1 MTNILFS
8 GLDKENGFNDM
19 QSECLIKNIK
29 DNSVIT
35 YIASDFDDIVKS
47 KKYSSAMMRL
57 FETIGIK
64 FKKVNLVDSS
74 VSINDAKEML
84 NSSNIVFLMG
94 GSPYLQMKGINKYG
108 LKDKI
113 KTIDL
118 VIGVSA
124 GSMNQSKRVVYED
137 EDFDMKLYDYEGLGL
152 VDFNIYPHLDF
163 NNIELL
169 KESFRISE
177 IIPIICLPDDS
188 FIRVIDSKIEYY
200 GPHYSISNNEIDI
213 SGCDYEEI
221 NHTGT
226 IPLESE
232 RLLFR
237 KTTKDDIDEF
247 FFIQLNPNLRRYLG
261 MTKVGNNL
269 IKNRKFF
276 DESVYDNKDF
286 YRWTIVK
293 KEDNKI
299 LGCIYLNIH
308 DKKART
314 AGIDYWIREDE
325 WGCGYVTEAAQR
337 ILEFAFDTLNLNRI
351 ESCGA
356 KDNPGTWKVMEHIGL
371 KYEGERQ
378 SGAFY
383 YYGGLTD
390 LVMYGITRNEYLFE
404 KNNKRKTMIK

>member
-8 GLDKENGFNDM
+8 GIDKENGFNDM
-19 QSECLIKNIK
+19 QSECLIKSIK

-47 KKYSSAMMRL
+47 KKYSSAMMRF

-74 VSINDAKEML
+74 VSINDAKGML
-84 NSSNIVFLMG
+84 NSSDIVFLMG

-177 IIPIICLPDDS
+177 IIPIICLPNDS

-226 IPLESE
+226 ILLESE

-371 KYEGERQ
+371 KYEGVRQ

>member
-47 KKYSSAMMRL
+47 KKYSSAMMRF

-74 VSINDAKEML
+74 VSINYAKEML

-137 EDFDMKLYDYEGLGL
+137 ENFDMKLYDYEGLGL

-276 DESVYDNKDF
+276 DESAYDNKDF

>member
-47 KKYSSAMMRL
+47 KKYSSAMMRF

-94 GSPYLQMKGINKYG
+94 GSSYLQMKGINKYG

-276 DESVYDNKDF
+276 DESAYDNKDF

-390 LVMYGITRNEYLFE
+390 LLMYGITRNEYLFE

>member
-8 GLDKENGFNDM
+8 GIDKENGFNEE
-19 QSECLIKNIK
+19 QSACLNESIKTQ
-29 DNSVIT
+29 STIT
-35 YIASDFDDIVKS
+35 FIASDFDDIIKS
-47 KKYSSAMMRL
+47 KKYSSAMMRF

-74 VSINDAKEML
+74 VSINDAKGML
-84 NSSNIVFLMG
+84 NSSDIVFLMG

-276 DESVYDNKDF
+276 DESVYDNKNF

>member
-47 KKYSSAMMRL
+47 KKYSSAMMRF

-276 DESVYDNKDF
+276 DESAYDNKDF

-308 DKKART
+308 DKKARN

-371 KYEGERQ
+371 KYEGERH

>member
-8 GLDKENGFNDM
+8 GLDKENGFNNM

-47 KKYSSAMMRL
+47 KKYSSAMMRF

-276 DESVYDNKDF
+276 DESAYDNKDF

>member
-47 KKYSSAMMRL
+47 KKYSSAMMRF

-137 EDFDMKLYDYEGLGL
+137 GDFDMKLYDYEGLGL

>member
-47 KKYSSAMMRL
+47 KKYSSAMMRF

>member
-8 GLDKENGFNDM
+8 GIDKENGFNDM
-19 QSECLIKNIK
+19 QSECLIKSIK
-29 DNSVIT
+29 DDSVIT
-35 YIASDFDDIVKS
+35 YIASDFDDIIKS
-47 KKYSSAMMRL
+47 KKHSKAIMKF

-84 NSSNIVFLMG
+84 NSSDIVFLMG
-94 GSPYLQMKGINKYG
+94 GSPYLQIQGINKYG

-124 GSMNQSKRVVYED
+124 GSMNQSKKVVYED
-137 EDFDMKLYDYEGLGL
+137 EDFDMKLYDYEGLDL

-177 IIPIICLPDDS
+177 IIPIICLPNDS
-188 FIRVIDSKIEYY
+188 FIRVIESKVEYY

-276 DESVYDNKDF
+276 DESAYDNKDF

-293 KEDNKI
+293 KEGNKI

-371 KYEGERQ
+371 KYEGVRQ

-390 LVMYGITRNEYLFE
+390 LVMYGITRDEYLFE

>member
-47 KKYSSAMMRL
+47 KKYSSAMMRF

-276 DESVYDNKDF
+276 DESAYDNKDF

-308 DKKART
+308 DKKAKT

-390 LVMYGITRNEYLFE
+390 LLMYGITRNEYLFE

>member
-35 YIASDFDDIVKS
+35 YIASDFDDIIKS
-47 KKYSSAMMRL
+47 KKYSSAMMRF

-84 NSSNIVFLMG
+84 NSSDIVFLMG

-261 MTKVGNNL
+261 MTKIGNNL

>member
-8 GLDKENGFNDM
+8 GIDKENGFNDM
-19 QSECLIKNIK
+19 QSECLIKSIK

-47 KKYSSAMMRL
+47 KKYSSAMMRF

-74 VSINDAKEML
+74 VSINDAKGML
-84 NSSNIVFLMG
+84 NSSDIVFLMG

-177 IIPIICLPDDS
+177 IIPIICLPNDS

-371 KYEGERQ
+371 KYEGVRQ

>member
-8 GLDKENGFNDM
+8 GLDKENGFNNM

-47 KKYSSAMMRL
+47 KKYSSAMMRF

>member
-47 KKYSSAMMRL
+47 KKYSSAMMRF

-137 EDFDMKLYDYEGLGL
+137 KDFDMKLYDYEGLGL

-276 DESVYDNKDF
+276 DESAYDNKDF

>member
-47 KKYSSAMMRL
+47 KKYSSAMMRF

-169 KESFRISE
+169 KKSFRISE

-276 DESVYDNKDF
+276 DESAYDNKDF

>member
-8 GLDKENGFNDM
+8 GLDKENGFNEM

-47 KKYSSAMMRL
+47 KKYSSAMMRF

-276 DESVYDNKDF
+276 DESAYDNKDF

>member
-1 MTNILFS
+1 MKINYLFS

-47 KKYSSAMMRL
+47 KKYSSAMMRF

-188 FIRVIDSKIEYY
+188 FIRVIDSKIE
-200 GPHYSISNNEIDI
+200 ELK
-213 SGCDYEEI
+213 E
-221 NHTGT
+221 
-226 IPLESE
+226 
-232 RLLFR
+232 
-237 KTTKDDIDEF
+237 
-247 FFIQLNPNLRRYLG
+247 
-261 MTKVGNNL
+261 MT
-269 IKNRKFF
+269 
-276 DESVYDNKDF
+276 
-286 YRWTIVK
+286 
-293 KEDNKI
+293 
-299 LGCIYLNIH
+299 
-308 DKKART
+308 
-314 AGIDYWIREDE
+314 
-325 WGCGYVTEAAQR
+325 Q
-337 ILEFAFDTLNLNRI
+337 
-351 ESCGA
+351 
-356 KDNPGTWKVMEHIGL
+356 M
-371 KYEGERQ
+371 
-378 SGAFY
+378 
-383 YYGGLTD
+383 
-390 LVMYGITRNEYLFE
+390 
-404 KNNKRKTMIK
+404 

>member
-47 KKYSSAMMRL
+47 KKYSSAMMRF

-137 EDFDMKLYDYEGLGL
+137 ENFDMKLYDYEGLGL

>member
-47 KKYSSAMMRL
+47 KKYSSAMMRF

-337 ILEFAFDTLNLNRI
+337 ILEFAFYTLNLNRI

>member
-47 KKYSSAMMRL
+47 KKYSSAMMRF
-57 FETIGIK
+57 FEAIGIK

-276 DESVYDNKDF
+276 DESAYDNKDF

>member
-47 KKYSSAMMRL
+47 KKYSSAMMRF

-276 DESVYDNKDF
+276 DESAYDNKDF

-337 ILEFAFDTLNLNRI
+337 ILEFAFNTLNLNRI

>member
-57 FETIGIK
+57 FEAIGIK

>member
-47 KKYSSAMMRL
+47 KKYSSAMMRF

-152 VDFNIYPHLDF
+152 VDFNIHPHLDF

-269 IKNRKFF
+269 IKNREFF

>member
-47 KKYSSAMMRL
+47 KKYSSAMMRF

-64 FKKVNLVDSS
+64 FKKVNLIDSS